1 MDAKLSIGIDIGS
14 TTVKLSVADCEE
26 ARVIEDC
33 YVRHH
38 ARQAATLRERLGLPR
53 SPETMVAFGCALAGR
68 KLFAGKSEPLTIG
81 EVLERLDRA
90 EAAMNLADAGSAE
103 PFFRTAREREAFERR
118 HGAEQL
124 PFARP
129 EAEDGE
135 LPVYIGIDSGS
146 TTSKIVLL
154 DRSERVIDS
163 FYAGNEACSSGCG
176 SFLENFAGSLG
187 MEAGDIAEAAFSSAS
202 PAKLGSRCTVFMNST
217 IITEQRRG
225 KSPADIM
232 AGLCRSIIENV
243 FTKVVRVADPSKLG
257 SKVVVQGGTFRNRA
271 VLRAMEEYLG
281 REVFLAPYPG
291 EMGAIGAALLAA
303 RERAEKGIGESR
315 FKGFEALSALT
326 WQTETGAVCEGLAL
340 LAAVPYDRSEPKP
353 RVFVTGELL
362 VTYHEGSNFHI
373 EKYLENN
380 GMETIFPR
388 ITDQLRKDFLA
399 SSDEI
404 REFKADIPR
413 YPILITK
420 LFDFIQDKLE
430 KQALKH
436 PLFERGLK
444 PAEAYRGVS
453 DIIPMSLSCGEGWL
467 MAAEINHYAEQGVRA
482 AVILQ
487 PFGCLPNHVCGR
499 GVIKSLKDR
508 HPGIMILPLDLDPDT
523 SYANVENRL
532 QMLIMNQCEIVNN

>member
-1 MDAKLSIGIDIGS
+1 MDVKLSIGIDIGS

-38 ARQAATLRERLGLPR
+38 ARQAATLRERLELPR

-103 PFFRTAREREAFERR
+103 PFFRTAREREAFELR

-163 FYAGNEACSSGCG
+163 FYAGNEGSS
-176 SFLENFAGSLG
+176 LE
-187 MEAGDIAEAAFSSAS
+187 
-202 PAKLGSRCTVFMNST
+202 VV
-217 IITEQRRG
+217 RRG
-225 KSPADIM
+225 L
-232 AGLCRSIIENV
+232 GLLCD
-243 FTKVVRVADPSKLG
+243 KYLK
-257 SKVVVQGGTFRNRA
+257 QGIRLRPLA
-271 VLRAMEEYLG
+271 VGATGYGEEMT
-281 REVFLAPYPG
+281 AA
-291 EMGAIGAALLAA
+291 AIGADYHIVETVAHAAACMKYYPDASFMLDMLLEISRKTRPYELVPGATDEALKKAVDLVAA
-303 RERAEKGIGESR
+303 GIQKGIGQAR
-315 FKGFEALSALT
+315 KAFD
-326 WQTETGAVCEGLAL
+326 EGLAV

-532 QMLIMNQCEIVNN
+532 QMLIMNQCETVNN